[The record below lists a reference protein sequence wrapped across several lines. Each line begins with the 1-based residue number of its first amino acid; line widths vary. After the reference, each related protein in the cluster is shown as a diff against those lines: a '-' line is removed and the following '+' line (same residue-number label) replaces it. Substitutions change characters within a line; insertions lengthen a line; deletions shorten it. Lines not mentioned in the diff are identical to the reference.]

1 VSLRAALRGGLSG
14 EEWAAIPKRTPSSIP
29 HRRNGRLAS
38 VRLAQPHGSISEIP
52 AETQMKRRIFGL
64 ENEYGLTC
72 TLNGQR
78 QLSPDNVA
86 RYLFEQV
93 IPGAR
98 NANVFLENGARLYLD
113 TGFHPEYATPEC
125 DDVAELVS
133 HDKAGERIVEDLRHQ
148 AEQRLREDGLSGGIL
163 LFKNNTDSAG
173 NTYGCHENYLV
184 SRDVSFQRLAEAL
197 IPFFVTRQIFAGAG
211 KVLQTPRG
219 FHYCLSQRAQHICQE
234 ISGSTTSARSII
246 NTRDEPHADA
256 ERYRRLHIIVGDSN
270 MSEVATYLKIG
281 TTALVLDMIEDGFF
295 DREYALQ
302 SPVQAIRDISHDPT
316 LREAIKLKDGRTI
329 TALQMQ
335 LEYLEHATRYV
346 DSISPDPATKDVLAR
361 WTYVLTKLESD
372 PMQLSRELD
381 WVIKKAWIDQFMDR
395 HRLSWRDPKVSL
407 LDLQYHDIRP
417 EKGVY
422 YRLALNDQ
430 VDRIT
435 DDETIKQAKHVP
447 PQTTRARLRGE
458 FIRQANLK
466 GKDCRVD
473 WVYLKLND
481 PERET
486 IVCKDPF
493 QSHDER
499 VERLIRSF

>member
-1 VSLRAALRGGLSG
+1 
-14 EEWAAIPKRTPSSIP
+14 
-29 HRRNGRLAS
+29 
-38 VRLAQPHGSISEIP
+38 
-52 AETQMKRRIFGL
+52 MKRRIFGL

-78 QLSPDNVA
+78 HLSPDNVA

-148 AEQRLREDGLSGGIL
+148 AEQRLREDGLSGDIL

-173 NTYGCHENYLV
+173 NSYGCHENYLV

-234 ISGSTTSARSII
+234 ISGATTSSRSII

-295 DREYALQ
+295 DRDYALQ

-316 LREAIKLKDGRTI
+316 LSEAIKLKDGRTL

-335 LEYLEHATRYV
+335 LEYLESATRYV

-361 WTYVLTKLESD
+361 WTDVLTKLESD

-422 YRLALNDQ
+422 YRLVLNDQ

-435 DDETIKQAKHVP
+435 DDETIEQAKHVP
-447 PQTTRARLRGE
+447 PQTTRARLRGQ